1 MDSGILSIILA
12 VGFIVGIVIIM
23 YGITRKKK

>member
-12 VGFIVGIVIIM
+12 LGFVVGIAIIM